1 MSEVNQEVEVNNE
14 VVDTNKLLD
23 SQFDEIL
30 AKLDTPEYKERGYA
44 PGATVTIP
52 ASLFVDFNSFVG
64 QVSEILKGIAKSADS
79 QSRVAN
85 HYTDEAYKFAVR
97 FASAHV
103 KNIEDGNTV
112 PNSELDKSDAEVK
125 IQETKVAKK
134 KK

>member
-1 MSEVNQEVEVNNE
+1 MSEENQEAVNNE
-14 VVDTNKLLD
+14 NVVDTNKLLD

-30 AKLDTPEYKERGYA
+30 AKLDTAEYKERGYA

-52 ASLFVDFNSFVG
+52 ASLFVDFNQFVG
-64 QVSEILKGIAKSADS
+64 QVSEILKGIAKTADS

-85 HYTDEAYKFAVR
+85 HYTDEAYKFAIR
-97 FASAHV
+97 FAEAHV
-103 KNIEDGNTV
+103 KNIEAGNTV

-125 IQETKVAKK
+125 IKETKVSKK

>member
-1 MSEVNQEVEVNNE
+1 MSEKNQEVTANNE
-14 VVDTNKLLD
+14 AVDAGKLLD
-23 SQFDEIL
+23 TQFDEIL

-52 ASLFVDFNSFVG
+52 ASLFVDFNAFVG
-64 QVSEILKGIAKSADS
+64 QITEVLKGISKTAGSQQRAAD
-79 QSRVAN
+79 

-97 FASAHV
+97 FAEAHV

-125 IQETKVAKK
+125 IQETKVSKK
-134 KK
+134 K